1 MFFIYDAKHM
11 SPSLFI
17 SYLLF
22 CLVMTSTPG
31 PNNALV
37 LISGARFG
45 LQKTLPLILG
55 IAFGVAFQLMVIGL
69 GLHQVFL
76 HFPQF
81 QSILSLI
88 GSAYILWLA
97 WKIAS
102 SGPLNAR
109 LDEKPA
115 MGFLQGAVF
124 QWLNPKAW
132 MTSISTITTY
142 FAASQRSTDIAYAAF
157 ILILISIPCV
167 GVWAIAGKF
176 LRQLLIQAKFAFI
189 FNLSMAIALLIAV
202 LPVCFQF
209 ITLQP

>member
-1 MFFIYDAKHM
+1 
-11 SPSLFI
+11 
-17 SYLLF
+17 
-22 CLVMTSTPG
+22 MTSTPG

-132 MTSISTITTY
+132 MMSISTVSTY
-142 FAASQRSTDIAYAAF
+142 FAASQQFIDITYAAL
-157 ILILISIPCV
+157 ILMLISIPCV
-167 GVWAIAGKF
+167 GIWAIAGKF

-202 LPVCFQF
+202 LPVCFKF
-209 ITLQP
+209 ITLQS

>member
-1 MFFIYDAKHM
+1 MFFIYDEIHM
-11 SPSLFI
+11 SPSLFS

-22 CLVMTSTPG
+22 CIVMTSTPG

-37 LISGARFG
+37 LMSGARFG

-55 IAFGVAFQLMVIGL
+55 IAFGVAFQLMAIGL
-69 GLHQVFL
+69 GLHKMFQY
-76 HFPQF
+76 FPQF
-81 QSILSLI
+81 QCILSLI
-88 GSAYILWLA
+88 GSAYIIWLA

-124 QWLNPKAW
+124 QWVNPKAW
-132 MTSISTITTY
+132 MMSISTVATY
-142 FAASQRSTDIAYAAF
+142 FAVNHQFTDIAYAAL
-157 ILILISIPCV
+157 ILMLISIPCV
-167 GVWAIAGKF
+167 GIWAIAGKF
-176 LRQLLIQAKFAFI
+176 LRQLLMQAKFAFI

-202 LPVCFQF
+202 LPTCFQF

>member
-1 MFFIYDAKHM
+1 M
-11 SPSLFI
+11 SPSLLI

-81 QSILSLI
+81 QFILSLI

-102 SGPLNAR
+102 SGPLNTH

-132 MTSISTITTY
+132 MMSISTITTY
-142 FAASQRSTDIAYAAF
+142 FAASQQSTDIAYAAL
-157 ILILISIPCV
+157 ILMLISIPCV
-167 GVWAIAGKF
+167 GIWAITGKF
-176 LRQLLIQAKFAFI
+176 LRQLLMQAKFAFM

-202 LPVCFQF
+202 LPTCFQF
-209 ITLQP
+209 ITLHP

>member
-1 MFFIYDAKHM
+1 M

-45 LQKTLPLILG
+45 LQKTLPLIMG
-55 IAFGVAFQLMVIGL
+55 IAFGVAFQLMAIGL
-69 GLHQVFL
+69 GLHQIFL
-76 HFPQF
+76 HFPQLQF
-81 QSILSLI
+81 ILSLI

-102 SGPLNAR
+102 SGPLNTR

-132 MTSISTITTY
+132 MMSISTISTY
-142 FAASQRSTDIAYAAF
+142 FATSQQSTDIAYAAL
-157 ILILISIPCV
+157 ILMLISIPCV
-167 GVWAIAGKF
+167 GIWAIAGKI
-176 LRQLLIQAKFAFI
+176 LRQLLMQVKFAFI